1 MSLTE
6 TDKLKQRILT
16 AKSMKG
22 VTLPCQIVS
31 AFCHTYPDY
40 ANAKGRK
47 RVSDVLHLKYADEDI
62 TKKFEALAESV
73 KINGYV

>member
-1 MSLTE
+1 MLTK
-6 TDKLKQRILT
+6 TDQLKQRILT
-16 AKSMKG
+16 IKAMKG
-22 VTLPCQIVS
+22 ITLPYQIVA

-62 TKKFEALAESV
+62 TKKFEAMAESI